1 MVADTT
7 VEATTAGMV
16 VITVTN
22 AEAEVGG
29 RISIS
34 DPQRLIAPRGTHT
47 ALHMAHIVPGR
58 GAVGNE
64 LPKLKGL

>member
-1 MVADTT
+1 MVTA
-7 VEATTAGMV
+7 AGMV
-16 VITVTN
+16 VITAT